1 MREFVL
7 NDASLPANDRE
18 TSVRYLSD
26 LAKGMGT
33 LIARGIATPALRTR
47 SALNQTYCG
56 PGFSIWDAALALLH
70 SGQKDESEF
79 IMRLASLTPIDS
91 GLGPEVQDRFL
102 RCEAA
107 GCGPLSL
114 SGAEGEPLVL
124 CAITGAIA
132 VNCPTQSIWKR
143 DQLDV
148 VFNELL
154 PDGSSIEEVSETVNS
169 LAVAGHATAIS
180 ARLVSEERTRIT
192 SFAEMWD
199 KRQFVFNDLVFGP
212 DVPGQLRDLNQGY
225 VTTVRDKLAALD
237 SDARRWRESGG
248 AAPSWSTLVT
258 DESASVKQSPKL
270 SEYRR
275 FRSISGRSEYFYEHA
290 RFGSGGRIHLRV
302 DRERRTVEIGY
313 IGDHLP
319 L

>member
-1 MREFVL
+1 MRDFVL
-7 NDASLPANDRE
+7 NDASLPLADQAE
-18 TSVRYLSD
+18 SVSWL
-26 LAKGMGT
+26 LGVAKGMAE
-33 LIARGIATPALRTR
+33 LISRGIAQPRLRTR
-47 SALNQTYCG
+47 RALTETKCAPN
-56 PGFSIWDAALALLH
+56 FSIFDAYLSLMRTGNHDFYVFLMQLSNLVPVH
-70 SGQKDESEF
+70 QGLDE
-79 IMRLASLTPIDS
+79 IAM
-91 GLGPEVQDRFL
+91 DRFQ
-102 RCEAA
+102 RCEAV
-107 GCGPLSL
+107 GCDALPLTTQ
-114 SGAEGEPLVL
+114 AGEPLVL

-132 VNCPTQSIWKR
+132 VNCPTKSIWKR

-148 VFNELL
+148 IFNELL
-154 PDGSSIEEVSETVNS
+154 PDGSSIAEVSETVNS
-169 LAVAGHATAIS
+169 LAAACHATAIS
-180 ARLVSEERTRIT
+180 DRLVSEERTRIT
-192 SFAEMWD
+192 SFTEMWD

-275 FRSISGRSEYFYEHA
+275 FTSTSGEKELFLWHA
-290 RFGSGGRIHLRV
+290 RFGHSGRIHLRV
-302 DRERRTVEIGY
+302 DASRLTVEIGY